1 MIVRLFLSVFLLCLG
16 IQLAAQQYFRQSLDS
31 LQMLIG
37 DQRIL
42 TQQCSG
48 KPLEPEL
55 FNQLKKL
62 EWLEVID
69 PGQWNFTPSQVYER
83 KIKFSVFDSGYFQI
97 PPMEVRIDSQRI
109 ATNPL
114 DLRVDLPVDS
124 TAELLPIKDIVLT
137 REPGYRWFF
146 LTIAG
151 LIGLIVLVLLY
162 FLMRADRVSPGK
174 IVYTNPAKPHEV
186 ALQRLEELDQRK
198 LWQNGQVKEYY
209 DALLNVLRTF
219 LQEGFRL
226 SAHESTTREL
236 SQKMDAAGVPWQR
249 KDELFTWM
257 NYSDLIRFANRE
269 SKATDHV
276 DAMLAA
282 RSFVIANKDNSL
294 DFLNEHKLDYRHV
307 LGGEAAAQFEF
318 PDMKVPDELLQLL
331 ADGQYTQLTLF
342 AGLSNAK
349 SFQLP
354 EQWCRLHIK
363 NQGQIMGWH
372 ANLMQSYRGWKGILL
387 LMLLLPLIA
396 AFIPFLL
403 IISLIRKENIF
414 SRGVFVLSKS
424 DKLIVDE
431 TKLGQ

>member
-1 MIVRLFLSVFLLCLG
+1 MILRLFLSVFLLCLG
-16 IQLAAQQYFRQSLDS
+16 IQLNAQHYFRQSLDS
-31 LQMLIG
+31 LHMLIG
-37 DQRIL
+37 DQQVL
-42 TQQCSG
+42 TQQSSG

-69 PGQWNFTPSQVYER
+69 AGQWNFTPAQVYER
-83 KIKFSVFDSGYFQI
+83 KIKFSVFDSGYFRI
-97 PPMEVRIDSQRI
+97 PSLEVRIDSQKI
-109 ATNPL
+109 STEPL
-114 DLRVDLPVDS
+114 DLRVDLAVDS

-137 REPGYRWFF
+137 REPGYRWIFF
-146 LTIAG
+146 VVAG
-151 LIGLIVLVLLY
+151 IIGLLVLVLLY
-162 FLMRADRVSPGK
+162 FLMRADRVRPGK
-174 IVYTNPAKPHEV
+174 IVYTNPAKPHEL
-186 ALQRLEELDQRK
+186 ALQRLEELDQQK

-219 LQEGFRL
+219 LLEGFRL

-236 SQKMDAAGVPWQR
+236 SNKMEATGIPWQK

-282 RSFVIANKDNSL
+282 RSFVLANKDNSL

-307 LGGEAAAQFEF
+307 LGREAAEQFEY

-331 ADGQYTQLTLF
+331 TDGPYTQLTLF

-387 LMLLLPLIA
+387 LLLLLPLIA

-403 IISLIRKENIF
+403 IISLIKKENIF

-424 DKLIVDE
+424 DKLMVDE